1 VHGIIRQLRPTAL
14 DHLGLSATLQETV
27 AAWRERHKDIACELR
42 LEGELEGL
50 GETVNITIYRIVQE
64 CLTNVIRHAA
74 ATRADILIARERDAG
89 RGDVVRV
96 TVRDNG
102 KGIAQRNERE
112 ATRFGLMGMRERVQA
127 LDGAFQIDNR
137 PGEGVTVTAVIP
149 AKAAAVATDG
159 VEAA

>member
-1 VHGIIRQLRPTAL
+1 M
-14 DHLGLSATLQETV
+14 
-27 AAWRERHKDIACELR
+27 
-42 LEGELEGL
+42 

-74 ATRADILIARERDAG
+74 ATRADILIARERDTG

-102 KGIAQRNERE
+102 KGIAQRNER

-127 LDGAFQIDNR
+127 LDGMFQIDNR
-137 PGEGVTVTAVIP
+137 PARRDGDAVIP
-149 AKAAAVATDG
+149 AKAAVATDG
-159 VEAA
+159 AEAA